1 MLSRIN
7 KGLGCKVF
15 AESENEDTSNK
26 KLPSLCIPESVE
38 KLGIVIGVCGIA
50 ALLMS
55 TLLNVVY
62 WILIATYFVSTLCL
76 FVDYVIAAS
85 AYLAAN
91 TDILPFISTP
101 EDRLKYSEGILK
113 KRFGKNFCSEISTA
127 NADFSLEH
135 LPQSVLAVFC
145 ISLLMTFSLEFAVI
159 IAACSTLPILLKK
172 GTYNIYENTT
182 VVLKTETAQLEE
194 MGYREAV
201 EGLANR
207 RFNANRM
214 LSNEIADIKN
224 PGYSVGMR
232 SSFFLINTTED
243 TPYTEPRTVLM
254 NYKSENHSSSF
265 PAYIS

>member
-7 KGLGCKVF
+7 KGLGYKVF

-26 KLPSLCIPESVE
+26 KLLSLNIPESV
-38 KLGIVIGVCGIA
+38 KNLGIVIGVCRIA

-55 TLLNVVY
+55 TLLNAVY
-62 WILIATYFVSTLCL
+62 WILVAIYFVSALCL
-76 FVDYVIAAS
+76 FVDYAIAAS

-101 EDRLKYSEGILK
+101 EDRLKYSKGILK
-113 KRFGKNFCSEISTA
+113 KRFGKNFFSEISTV
-127 NADFSLEH
+127 NAGFSLEH
-135 LPQSVLAVFC
+135 LPQNVLVVFC

-159 IAACSTLPILLKK
+159 LAACSTLPTLLQK
-172 GTYNIYENTT
+172 GTYNIYQNTAV
-182 VVLKTETAQLEE
+182 VVLKTETAKLEE
-194 MGYREAV
+194 MEYREAV

-207 RFNANRM
+207 RFNANST
-214 LSNEIADIKN
+214 LSNEIANIKN
-224 PGYSVGMR
+224 PGYNVGMR
-232 SSFFLINTTED
+232 SFSFLVNTED

-254 NYKSENHSSSF
+254 DYKSENYSSSF